1 MERRFA
7 EIDALKSIGI
17 LTVVLI
23 HSVRAPFDP
32 AVSTFEIWLGH
43 LTRFAV
49 PAFLISSGFLYA
61 GVSATAAGTLRR
73 LRRIG
78 IPYLAASLIGQLF
91 WAARGEQ
98 TETGHWASD
107 LLFGSSMGPYY
118 YVFVIL
124 GLVLVTPLFAMLGRR
139 AQVGVLCLLVAAQ
152 WWVDAASGMLT
163 SFFWHLRN
171 PLLWWAYFATGWI
184 LRTAYDPVRS
194 LLQSQRPLALAI
206 SVVLVAVLSALS
218 GFAEARLIVRTA
230 AWLNIYAIC
239 ALIFV
244 AACGS
249 ERVPTALRT
258 LSDASY
264 PIYLLHMFFVLTAVE
279 LFPLPPRSFALLP
292 VLLTW
297 AAGILGSIS
306 IIGALKAMLGNRS
319 KDWIGA

>member
-7 EIDALKSIGI
+7 EIDALKSVGI

-32 AVSTFEIWLGH
+32 GISTFEVWLGH

-61 GVSATAAGTLRR
+61 GVPATSTRTFRR

-78 IPYLAASLIGQLF
+78 IPYFAASLLGQIF
-91 WAARGEQ
+91 WAARGER

-118 YVFVIL
+118 YVFVIF
-124 GLVLVTPLFAMLGRR
+124 GLVLVTPLFARLGRR
-139 AQVGVLCLLVAAQ
+139 AQVGVLCALVAAQ

-171 PLLWWAYFATGWI
+171 PLLWWAYFAAGWM
-184 LRTAYDPVRS
+184 LRCVYVPLQGLLRS
-194 LLQSQRPLALAI
+194 RRALVCAI
-206 SVVLVAVLSALS
+206 CIAAIALLSAVS
-218 GFAEARLIVRTA
+218 GLAESRLIVRTA

-239 ALIFV
+239 AVIFV
-244 AACGS
+244 GASGCEGIPS
-249 ERVPTALRT
+249 ALRA

-264 PIYLLHMFFVLTAVE
+264 PIYLLHMFFVLAAAE
-279 LFPLPPRSFALLP
+279 LFPLPPRSFAPLP
-292 VLLTW
+292 VMLTW

-306 IIGALKAMLGNRS
+306 IIAALKSMLGDRS

>member
-32 AVSTFEIWLGH
+32 GISTFEIWLGH

-49 PAFLISSGFLYA
+49 PAFLLSSGFLYA
-61 GVSATAAGTLRR
+61 GVPATAARTLRR
-73 LRRIG
+73 WRRIC
-78 IPYLAASLIGQLF
+78 IPYFAASLLGQAF
-91 WAARGEQ
+91 WAARAEQ

-124 GLVLVTPLFAMLGRR
+124 GLVLATPLFALLGRR
-139 AQVGVLCLLVAAQ
+139 AQVGALCVLVAAQ

-171 PLLWWAYFATGWI
+171 PLLWWAYFAAGWV
-184 LRTAYDPVRS
+184 LRAAYEPARS
-194 LLQSQRPLALAI
+194 YLRPRRPLALTI
-206 SVVLVAVLSALS
+206 CVVLVALLSTLS
-218 GFAEARLIVRTA
+218 GLSEPRLLVRTA

-249 ERVPTALRT
+249 ERVPKPMRA

-264 PIYLLHMFFVLTAVE
+264 PIYLLHMFFVLTAVG

-292 VLLTW
+292 VLFTW
-297 AAGILGSIS
+297 AAGVLGSIS
-306 IIGALKAMLGNRS
+306 IIAALKAMLGNRS